1 MSSWPGEVAEELEP
15 VDWGKVRREPFKRC
29 FLREADAAPDKV
41 ACMAELATVVQR
53 QELQIEIED
62 NAGKTMPGPLTSF
75 QELGDILPSYVLQN
89 LESNN
94 WTTPMPI
101 QAQALPLVLSGLN
114 VIGLA
119 QTGSGKTLAF
129 LLPAIVQIEA
139 QTHLGRYDATPIALV
154 LAPTRELA
162 VQIHDQAT
170 MVLRGSRQGSNHRGG
185 VWSACLYGGQS
196 KHVQLKTVYGSQIV
210 VATPGRLTDLM
221 QSRQIYLNRVT
232 YFALDEAD
240 RMLDLG
246 FQDAVASSSTQ
257 IRPERQVLFFS
268 ATWQQ

>member
-1 MSSWPGEVAEELEP
+1 
-15 VDWGKVRREPFKRC
+15 
-29 FLREADAAPDKV
+29 
-41 ACMAELATVVQR
+41 
-53 QELQIEIED
+53 
-62 NAGKTMPGPLTSF
+62 
-75 QELGDILPSYVLQN
+75 
-89 LESNN
+89 
-94 WTTPMPI
+94 MPI

-185 VWSACLYGGQS
+185 V
-196 KHVQLKTVYGSQIV
+196 
-210 VATPGRLTDLM
+210 
-221 QSRQIYLNRVT
+221 
-232 YFALDEAD
+232 
-240 RMLDLG
+240 
-246 FQDAVASSSTQ
+246 
-257 IRPERQVLFFS
+257 
-268 ATWQQ
+268 